1 MLKLDLRIVTP
12 DKLIYEGKATNI
24 NALGVEGSFSVLP
37 RHAPMIATLAR
48 GEIKIENK
56 DEKEDNTFYVMIDS
70 GVLEVSEDKVNII
83 AQTAM
88 MAEEAH
94 AAQMKMEFE
103 KHQRKEH
110 NIKAREKMLESEL
123 KLRRL
128 INKVSNLDS
137 R

>member
-1 MLKLDLRIVTP
+1 MSKLNLRIVTP
-12 DKLIYEGKATNI
+12 DKLIYEGEVVSISAIGPDGLFT
-24 NALGVEGSFSVLP
+24 VLP

-48 GEIKIENK
+48 GEMRIE
-56 DEKEDNTFYVMIDS
+56 EEDKTFYVMADS
-70 GVLEVSEDKVNII
+70 GLLDVSDNQVSII
-83 AQTAM
+83 AQSAM

-94 AAQMKMEFE
+94 VAEMKMEFE

-110 NIKAREKMLESEL
+110 NIKAREKMLESEM

-128 INKVSNLDS
+128 INQISDFDS

>member
-48 GEIKIENK
+48 GEIKVEN
-56 DEKEDNTFYVMIDS
+56 EDSTFYVMVDA
-70 GVLEVSEDKVNII
+70 GLLEVSEDKVNII
-83 AQTAM
+83 VQTAM
-88 MAEEAH
+88 MAEEAN

-128 INKVSNLDS
+128 INKVSNLDA